1 MKQNKMSVMFL
12 ATILALAGIGV
23 TYAGFTDAISV
34 YGTVDT
40 ATVDINVVQW
50 YSGTWVW
57 KVWGPTYQ
65 GSEIYIY
72 HGWVGTQPTTPGQV
86 LALPQHQGATN
97 AELFSWSYAAVG
109 TSHGDPAVPYD
120 VDMVY
125 HNLFPCIDFSAD
137 FIFHY
142 DGTIPAKINIAQI
155 FPIDESKYDDSGVG
169 FLTWLWAYHKLPGND
184 AYGAWVEAYRCY
196 PIYDTAGKI
205 IVGWNINEQQP
216 VDVGYQLHKCNY
228 VYLKL
233 VIHLPQDNNLQGL
246 SGHFGGKIGVIQ
258 WNDACVID

>member
-1 MKQNKMSVMFL
+1 MGVMFL
-12 ATILALAGIGV
+12 ATILALAGIGI

-57 KVWGPTYQ
+57 KVWGGTYT
-65 GSEIYIY
+65 GDEIYIY
-72 HGWVGTQPTTPGQV
+72 NGWVQNKPTNEQV
-86 LALPQHQGATN
+86 LALPEFTGATD
-97 AELFSWSYAAVG
+97 AELISWSYAG
-109 TSHGDPAVPYD
+109 TGTHVWPDGTTSD

-142 DGTIPAKINIAQI
+142 EGSIPAKINLAGIY
-155 FPIDESKYDDSGVG
+155 PIDDPSG
-169 FLTWLWAYHKLPGND
+169 FLSWLWDYNSGNPG
-184 AYGAWVEAYRCY
+184 YGAWVEAYRCE
-196 PIYDTAGKI
+196 PKYDTSGKT
-205 IVGWNINEQQP
+205 IVDWNIDYKDP
-216 VDVGYQLHKCNY
+216 VDVGYQLHFCNY
-228 VYLKL
+228 VYVKL
-233 VIHLPQDNNLQGL
+233 VIHLPQVNKLQGL
-246 SGHFGGKIGVIQ
+246 RGTFGGNIGVIQ